1 MNINTVLQAYY
12 QPRAVQFHRQD
23 ILRVAVVADLRPFLK
38 VTHLKFVR
46 LTCGNDRDQA
56 AAEQP
61 LSDSYILVM
70 AAEDF
75 VHSIDGWQWKQ
86 SISLLGYHGERCIV
100 LIKIDREST
109 SFAETFLI
117 CITHL
122 SELCADAKG
131 KAERLFSVGFASRDL
146 LWHSEIRG
154 LSFSLLL
161 LYSGNFHGSFGQI
174 EDCSENDSHFTS
186 VLFS

>member
-1 MNINTVLQAYY
+1 MCICFHPFGR
-12 QPRAVQFHRQD
+12 PRACSCGDHINMRSLFTEASNNESKQWTKSTSS
-23 ILRVAVVADLRPFLK
+23 LRSHDDNWKKKLIIQSCRYLR
-38 VTHLKFVR
+38 
-46 LTCGNDRDQA
+46 
-56 AAEQP
+56 
-61 LSDSYILVM
+61 
-70 AAEDF
+70 
-75 VHSIDGWQWKQ
+75 
-86 SISLLGYHGERCIV
+86 IV

-131 KAERLFSVGFASRDL
+131 KAERLFSVGFASKDL

-161 LYSGNFHGSFGQI
+161 LYSGNFHGSFGKI
-174 EDCSENDSHFTS
+174 EDCSENGSHFTS
-186 VLFS
+186 VLFSLELYSYLTVT

>member
-1 MNINTVLQAYY
+1 M
-12 QPRAVQFHRQD
+12 
-23 ILRVAVVADLRPFLK
+23 
-38 VTHLKFVR
+38 
-46 LTCGNDRDQA
+46 
-56 AAEQP
+56 
-61 LSDSYILVM
+61 
-70 AAEDF
+70 
-75 VHSIDGWQWKQ
+75 
-86 SISLLGYHGERCIV
+86 
-100 LIKIDREST
+100 IKIDREST

-161 LYSGNFHGSFGQI
+161 LYSGNFHGSFGKI
-174 EDCSENDSHFTS
+174 EDCSENGSHFTFCF
-186 VLFS
+186 VLFRAVQLLDFERWQAEEKFPFLLEKRKPFFY

>member
-1 MNINTVLQAYY
+1 MMIIEKKIIIQSCRY
-12 QPRAVQFHRQD
+12 
-23 ILRVAVVADLRPFLK
+23 LR
-38 VTHLKFVR
+38 
-46 LTCGNDRDQA
+46 
-56 AAEQP
+56 
-61 LSDSYILVM
+61 
-70 AAEDF
+70 
-75 VHSIDGWQWKQ
+75 
-86 SISLLGYHGERCIV
+86 IV

-122 SELCADAKG
+122 SDLCADAKG

-161 LYSGNFHGSFGQI
+161 LYSGNFHGSFGKI
-174 EDCSENDSHFTS
+174 EDCSENGSHFTS
-186 VLFS
+186 VLFSLELYSYLTVT